1 MTFAKGKKIAA
12 RSAEILAA
20 LLALL
25 LIAAGISA
33 FVCSR
38 VIKVTQYDV
47 ELDGITNPVKLVV
60 VSDIHGKVFG
70 DDNEPL
76 CELVAAQ
83 EPDAIVLLGDL
94 FPSDFQEA
102 DAAYVLHLTEQMQS
116 IAPVYFAMGNH
127 EKSYTARYGDTW
139 IDAIKDTG
147 ATVFDETCLD
157 LELRGNTIRF
167 GGSMGHGYLFGRTE
181 EQFEASSDYKILTE
195 MQESP
200 YPAILLAHWPDTVAL
215 SDGPRRWKIDLVLCG
230 SRTPECLLDVLLG
243 DELRVLHH
251 GKIACGS
258 DKSTKLSEP
267 EGERVELLVVL
278 RPCPAFGDDGF
289 YSGDGRM
296 GDVSVHDDLLSDE
309 LGVFGTVRI
318 VVGHRHID

>member
-83 EPDAIVLLGDL
+83 EPDVIVLLGDL

-215 SDGPRRWKIDLVLCG
+215 SDGPQRWKTDLVLCG
-230 SRTPECLLDVLLG
+230 HTHGGVVRVPGIGGVYAPLQGWWPKYDYGEYQLNDQMRMIITSGLSGHGQVPRIFNLPEICVIN
-243 DELRVLHH
+243 LH
-251 GKIACGS
+251 
-258 DKSTKLSEP
+258 
-267 EGERVELLVVL
+267 
-278 RPCPAFGDDGF
+278 
-289 YSGDGRM
+289 
-296 GDVSVHDDLLSDE
+296 
-309 LGVFGTVRI
+309 
-318 VVGHRHID
+318 

>member
-12 RSAEILAA
+12 RSAEVLAA

-181 EQFEASSDYKILTE
+181 EQFEASADYKILTE

-230 SRTPECLLDVLLG
+230 HTHGGVVRVPGIGGVYAPLQGWWPKYDYGEFQLNAQMRMIITSGLSGHGQVPRIFNLPEICVIN
-243 DELRVLHH
+243 LH
-251 GKIACGS
+251 
-258 DKSTKLSEP
+258 
-267 EGERVELLVVL
+267 
-278 RPCPAFGDDGF
+278 
-289 YSGDGRM
+289 
-296 GDVSVHDDLLSDE
+296 
-309 LGVFGTVRI
+309 
-318 VVGHRHID
+318 

>member
-25 LIAAGISA
+25 LIADGISA

-70 DDNEPL
+70 EDNEPL

-83 EPDAIVLLGDL
+83 EPDVIVLLGDL

-127 EKSYTARYGDTW
+127 EKSYTARYGDAW
-139 IDAIKDTG
+139 IDMIKDTG

-157 LELRGNTIRF
+157 LELRGNTIRV
-167 GGSMGHGYLFGRTE
+167 GGSMGHGYLFGRTQ
-181 EQFEASSDYKILTE
+181 EQFEASTDYKILTE

-215 SDGPRRWKIDLVLCG
+215 SDGPQRWKIDLVLCG
-230 SRTPECLLDVLLG
+230 HTHGGVVRLPGIGGVYAPLQGWWPKYDYGEYQLNDQMRMIITSGLSGHDKVPRIFNLPEICVIN
-243 DELRVLHH
+243 LH
-251 GKIACGS
+251 
-258 DKSTKLSEP
+258 
-267 EGERVELLVVL
+267 
-278 RPCPAFGDDGF
+278 
-289 YSGDGRM
+289 
-296 GDVSVHDDLLSDE
+296 
-309 LGVFGTVRI
+309 
-318 VVGHRHID
+318 

>member
-230 SRTPECLLDVLLG
+230 HTHGGVVRLPGIGGVYVPLQGWWPKYDYGEFQLNAQMRMIITSGLSGHGQVPRIFNLPEICVIN
-243 DELRVLHH
+243 LH
-251 GKIACGS
+251 
-258 DKSTKLSEP
+258 
-267 EGERVELLVVL
+267 
-278 RPCPAFGDDGF
+278 
-289 YSGDGRM
+289 
-296 GDVSVHDDLLSDE
+296 
-309 LGVFGTVRI
+309 
-318 VVGHRHID
+318 

>member
-1 MTFAKGKKIAA
+1 MTFAKGKKIAV

-38 VIKVTQYDV
+38 VIKVTRYDV

-70 DDNEPL
+70 DDNAPL

-83 EPDAIVLLGDL
+83 EPDVIVLLGDL

-102 DAAYVLHLTEQMQS
+102 DAAYVLHLTEQMQR

-127 EKSYTARYGDTW
+127 EKSYTARYGDAW

-157 LELRGNTIRF
+157 LELRGNTIRI

-215 SDGPRRWKIDLVLCG
+215 SDGPQRWKIDLVLCG
-230 SRTPECLLDVLLG
+230 HTHGGVVRVPGIGGVYAPLQGWWPKYDYGEYQLNEQMRMIITSGLSGHDKVPRIFNLPEICVIN
-243 DELRVLHH
+243 LH
-251 GKIACGS
+251 
-258 DKSTKLSEP
+258 
-267 EGERVELLVVL
+267 
-278 RPCPAFGDDGF
+278 
-289 YSGDGRM
+289 
-296 GDVSVHDDLLSDE
+296 
-309 LGVFGTVRI
+309 
-318 VVGHRHID
+318 

>member
-1 MTFAKGKKIAA
+1 MSSPTYTERF
-12 RSAEILAA
+12 S
-20 LLALL
+20 
-25 LIAAGISA
+25 
-33 FVCSR
+33 
-38 VIKVTQYDV
+38 
-47 ELDGITNPVKLVV
+47 
-60 VSDIHGKVFG
+60 
-70 DDNEPL
+70 EPL

-83 EPDAIVLLGDL
+83 EPDVIVLLGDL

-181 EQFEASSDYKILTE
+181 EQFEASADYKILTE

-215 SDGPRRWKIDLVLCG
+215 SDGPQRWKIDLVLCG
-230 SRTPECLLDVLLG
+230 HTHGGVVRVPGIGGVYAPLQGWWPKYDYGEFQLNAQMRMIITSGLSGHDKVPRIFNLPEICVIN
-243 DELRVLHH
+243 LH
-251 GKIACGS
+251 
-258 DKSTKLSEP
+258 
-267 EGERVELLVVL
+267 
-278 RPCPAFGDDGF
+278 
-289 YSGDGRM
+289 
-296 GDVSVHDDLLSDE
+296 
-309 LGVFGTVRI
+309 
-318 VVGHRHID
+318 

>member
-12 RSAEILAA
+12 RSTEILAA

-215 SDGPRRWKIDLVLCG
+215 SDGPQRWKIDLVLCG
-230 SRTPECLLDVLLG
+230 HTHGGVVRVPGIGGVYAPLQGWWPKYDYGEFRLNAQMRMIITSGLSGHGQVPRIFNLPEICVIN
-243 DELRVLHH
+243 LH
-251 GKIACGS
+251 
-258 DKSTKLSEP
+258 
-267 EGERVELLVVL
+267 
-278 RPCPAFGDDGF
+278 
-289 YSGDGRM
+289 
-296 GDVSVHDDLLSDE
+296 
-309 LGVFGTVRI
+309 
-318 VVGHRHID
+318 

>member
-12 RSAEILAA
+12 RSTEILAA

-181 EQFEASSDYKILTE
+181 EQFEASADYKILTE

-200 YPAILLAHWPDTVAL
+200 YPAILLAHWPETRAL
-215 SDGPRRWKIDLVLCG
+215 SDGPQRWKIDLVLCG
-230 SRTPECLLDVLLG
+230 HTHGGVVRVPGIGGVYAPLQGWWPKYDYGEFQLNAQMRMIITSGLSGHGQVPRIFNLPEICVIN
-243 DELRVLHH
+243 LH
-251 GKIACGS
+251 
-258 DKSTKLSEP
+258 
-267 EGERVELLVVL
+267 
-278 RPCPAFGDDGF
+278 
-289 YSGDGRM
+289 
-296 GDVSVHDDLLSDE
+296 
-309 LGVFGTVRI
+309 
-318 VVGHRHID
+318 

>member
-1 MTFAKGKKIAA
+1 M
-12 RSAEILAA
+12 
-20 LLALL
+20 L

-47 ELDGITNPVKLVV
+47 ELDGITDPVKLVV

-83 EPDAIVLLGDL
+83 EPDVIVLLGDL

-102 DAAYVLHLTEQMQS
+102 DTAYVLHLTEQMQR

-127 EKSYTARYGDTW
+127 EKSYTARYGDAW
-139 IDAIKDTG
+139 IEEIKDTG

-157 LELRGNTIRF
+157 LELCGNTIRI

-181 EQFEASSDYKILTE
+181 EQFEASADYKILTE

-215 SDGPRRWKIDLVLCG
+215 SDGPQRWKIDLVLCG
-230 SRTPECLLDVLLG
+230 HTHGGVV
-243 DELRVLHH
+243 RVPGIGGVYAPLQGWWPKYDYGEYQLNDQMRMIITSGLSGH
-251 GKIACGS
+251 GKVPRIFN
-258 DKSTKLSEP
+258 LP
-267 EGERVELLVVL
+267 EICVINL
-278 RPCPAFGDDGF
+278 
-289 YSGDGRM
+289 
-296 GDVSVHDDLLSDE
+296 H
-309 LGVFGTVRI
+309 
-318 VVGHRHID
+318 

>member
-215 SDGPRRWKIDLVLCG
+215 SDGPQRWKIDLVLCG
-230 SRTPECLLDVLLG
+230 HTHGGVVRVPGIGGVYAPLQGWWPKYDYGEFQLNAQMRMIITSGLSGHGQVPRIFNLPEICVIN
-243 DELRVLHH
+243 LH
-251 GKIACGS
+251 
-258 DKSTKLSEP
+258 
-267 EGERVELLVVL
+267 
-278 RPCPAFGDDGF
+278 
-289 YSGDGRM
+289 
-296 GDVSVHDDLLSDE
+296 
-309 LGVFGTVRI
+309 
-318 VVGHRHID
+318 

>member
-12 RSAEILAA
+12 RSAEVLAA

-83 EPDAIVLLGDL
+83 EPDVIVLLGDL

-181 EQFEASSDYKILTE
+181 EQFEASADYKILTE

-215 SDGPRRWKIDLVLCG
+215 SDGPQRWKIDLVLCG
-230 SRTPECLLDVLLG
+230 HTHGGVVRVPGIGGVYAPLQGWWPKYDYGEFRLNAQMRMIITSGLSGHGQVPRIFNLPEICVIN
-243 DELRVLHH
+243 LH
-251 GKIACGS
+251 
-258 DKSTKLSEP
+258 
-267 EGERVELLVVL
+267 
-278 RPCPAFGDDGF
+278 
-289 YSGDGRM
+289 
-296 GDVSVHDDLLSDE
+296 
-309 LGVFGTVRI
+309 
-318 VVGHRHID
+318 

>member
-12 RSAEILAA
+12 RSAEVLAA

-33 FVCSR
+33 FMCSR

-47 ELDGITNPVKLVV
+47 ELDGITDHVKLVV
-60 VSDIHGKVFG
+60 VSDIHGKIFG
-70 DDNEPL
+70 EDNEPL

-102 DAAYVLHLTEQMQS
+102 DAAYVLHLTEQMQR

-127 EKSYTARYGDTW
+127 EKSYTARYGDAW
-139 IDAIKDTG
+139 IEEIKDTG
-147 ATVFDETCLD
+147 ATVFDESWAD
-157 LELRGNTIRF
+157 LELCGNTIRI
-167 GGSMGHGYLFGRTE
+167 GGSMGHGYLFGRTIE
-181 EQFEASSDYKILTE
+181 EFEVSSDYQILTD

-230 SRTPECLLDVLLG
+230 HTHGGVVRVPGIGGVYAPLQGWWPKYDYGEFQLNAQMRMIITSGLSGHDKVPRIFNLPEICVIN
-243 DELRVLHH
+243 LH
-251 GKIACGS
+251 
-258 DKSTKLSEP
+258 
-267 EGERVELLVVL
+267 
-278 RPCPAFGDDGF
+278 
-289 YSGDGRM
+289 
-296 GDVSVHDDLLSDE
+296 
-309 LGVFGTVRI
+309 
-318 VVGHRHID
+318 

>member
-12 RSAEILAA
+12 RSAEVLAA

-94 FPSDFQEA
+94 FPSAFQEA

-181 EQFEASSDYKILTE
+181 EQFEASADYKILTE

-215 SDGPRRWKIDLVLCG
+215 SDGPQRWKIDLVLCG
-230 SRTPECLLDVLLG
+230 HTHGGVVRVPGIGGVYAPLQGWWPKYDYGEFRLNAQMRMIITSGLSGHGQVPRIFNLPEICVIN
-243 DELRVLHH
+243 LH
-251 GKIACGS
+251 
-258 DKSTKLSEP
+258 
-267 EGERVELLVVL
+267 
-278 RPCPAFGDDGF
+278 
-289 YSGDGRM
+289 
-296 GDVSVHDDLLSDE
+296 
-309 LGVFGTVRI
+309 
-318 VVGHRHID
+318 

>member
-83 EPDAIVLLGDL
+83 EPDVIVLLGDL

-139 IDAIKDTG
+139 INGIKDTG

-181 EQFEASSDYKILTE
+181 EQFEASADYKILTE

-215 SDGPRRWKIDLVLCG
+215 SDGPQRWKIDLVLCG
-230 SRTPECLLDVLLG
+230 HTHGGVVRVPGIGGVYAPLQGWWPKYDYGEFQLNAQMRMIITSGLSGHGQVPRIFNLPEICVIN
-243 DELRVLHH
+243 LH
-251 GKIACGS
+251 
-258 DKSTKLSEP
+258 
-267 EGERVELLVVL
+267 
-278 RPCPAFGDDGF
+278 
-289 YSGDGRM
+289 
-296 GDVSVHDDLLSDE
+296 
-309 LGVFGTVRI
+309 
-318 VVGHRHID
+318 

>member
-181 EQFEASSDYKILTE
+181 EQFEASADYKILTE

-215 SDGPRRWKIDLVLCG
+215 SDGPQRWKIDLVLCG
-230 SRTPECLLDVLLG
+230 HTHGGVVRVPGIGGVYAPLQGWWPKYDYGEFQLNAQMRMIITSGLSGHGQVPRIFNLPEICVIN
-243 DELRVLHH
+243 LH
-251 GKIACGS
+251 
-258 DKSTKLSEP
+258 
-267 EGERVELLVVL
+267 
-278 RPCPAFGDDGF
+278 
-289 YSGDGRM
+289 
-296 GDVSVHDDLLSDE
+296 
-309 LGVFGTVRI
+309 
-318 VVGHRHID
+318 

>member
-83 EPDAIVLLGDL
+83 EPDVIVLLGDL

-181 EQFEASSDYKILTE
+181 EQFEASADYKILTE

-215 SDGPRRWKIDLVLCG
+215 SDGPQRWKIDLVLCG
-230 SRTPECLLDVLLG
+230 HTHGGVVRVPGIGGVYAPLQGWWPKYDYGEFQLNAQMRMIITSGLSGHDKVPRIFNLPEICVIN
-243 DELRVLHH
+243 LH
-251 GKIACGS
+251 
-258 DKSTKLSEP
+258 
-267 EGERVELLVVL
+267 
-278 RPCPAFGDDGF
+278 
-289 YSGDGRM
+289 
-296 GDVSVHDDLLSDE
+296 
-309 LGVFGTVRI
+309 
-318 VVGHRHID
+318 

>member
-12 RSAEILAA
+12 RSTEILAA

-181 EQFEASSDYKILTE
+181 EQFEASADYKILTE

-215 SDGPRRWKIDLVLCG
+215 SDGPQRWKIDLVLCG
-230 SRTPECLLDVLLG
+230 HTHGGVVRVPGIGGVYAPLQGWWPKYDYGEFRLNAQMRMIITSGLSGHGQVPRIFNLPEICVIN
-243 DELRVLHH
+243 LH
-251 GKIACGS
+251 
-258 DKSTKLSEP
+258 
-267 EGERVELLVVL
+267 
-278 RPCPAFGDDGF
+278 
-289 YSGDGRM
+289 
-296 GDVSVHDDLLSDE
+296 
-309 LGVFGTVRI
+309 
-318 VVGHRHID
+318 

>member
-181 EQFEASSDYKILTE
+181 EQFEASADYKILTE

-215 SDGPRRWKIDLVLCG
+215 SDGPQRWKIDLVLCG
-230 SRTPECLLDVLLG
+230 HTHGGVVRVPGIGGVYAPLQGWWPKYDYGEFQLNAQMRMIITSGLSGHDKVPRIFNLPEICVIN
-243 DELRVLHH
+243 LH
-251 GKIACGS
+251 
-258 DKSTKLSEP
+258 
-267 EGERVELLVVL
+267 
-278 RPCPAFGDDGF
+278 
-289 YSGDGRM
+289 
-296 GDVSVHDDLLSDE
+296 
-309 LGVFGTVRI
+309 
-318 VVGHRHID
+318 

>member
-12 RSAEILAA
+12 RSTEILAA

-181 EQFEASSDYKILTE
+181 EQFEASADYKILTE

-215 SDGPRRWKIDLVLCG
+215 SDGPQRWKIDLVLCG
-230 SRTPECLLDVLLG
+230 HTHGGVVRVPGIGGVYAPLQGWWPKYDYGEFQLNAQMRMIITSGLSGHGQVPRIFNLPEICVIN
-243 DELRVLHH
+243 LH
-251 GKIACGS
+251 
-258 DKSTKLSEP
+258 
-267 EGERVELLVVL
+267 
-278 RPCPAFGDDGF
+278 
-289 YSGDGRM
+289 
-296 GDVSVHDDLLSDE
+296 
-309 LGVFGTVRI
+309 
-318 VVGHRHID
+318 